1 MSLPSLAALTLQI
14 DAPKRRTD
22 SSEPPQRKKPKK
34 VNADRVP
41 VEPNTIYYSANNVEP
56 EGNTQYKF
64 LSNLYGV
71 VEWGYQKKKFVKNTV
86 VYHFLKGGLRK
97 ERNNKWTEDMF
108 KKFRLLLE
116 PRKEGKDSYEY
127 RGRYASGH
135 LAQLMSVLVT
145 DDQGKDTATGRLAKL
160 QMRFDG
166 VGIDTFDDWWN
177 KIEQT
182 SFTDL
187 KTITE
192 KVPRV
197 SVNEYRAWHQRSIRK
212 ELSVEARNAKFLKLL
227 REKFQKDPMF
237 RQVLLSSGTQT
248 LHEKPAEGFK
258 TKANVYQYLT
268 PEKFR
273 LAELKLGDAA
283 KVDRGGDLMGR
294 LLMRVRDE
302 LRADEASCSV
312 EALR

>member
-14 DAPKRRTD
+14 EAPKRRTD
-22 SSEPPQRKKPKK
+22 SSEPPQRKKPKT
-34 VNADRVP
+34 VDEDRVP

-56 EGNTQYKF
+56 EGNTQCRL

-71 VEWGYQKKKFVKNTV
+71 VEWGYQKKKFAKNSV
-86 VYHFLKGGLRK
+86 AHHFLRGGLKK
-97 ERNNKWTEDMF
+97 ERNGEWSGEMF

-116 PRKEGKDSYEY
+116 PGQETKESYEY

-135 LAQLMSVLVT
+135 LAQLMSILVT
-145 DDQGKDTATGRLAKL
+145 DDKGKNTATGRLAML

-166 VGIDTFDDWWN
+166 VGVDKFDDWWN

-182 SFTDL
+182 SLRDL
-187 KTITE
+187 KDSVE
-192 KVPRV
+192 NVPRV
-197 SVNEYRAWHQRSIRK
+197 SVSEYRAWHQRSIRA

-237 RQVLLSSGTQT
+237 RQVLLSTGTQT

-258 TKANVYQYLT
+258 TRASVYQYLT
-268 PEKFR
+268 PNKFR
-273 LAELKLGDAA
+273 LAAIKLGDAA

-294 LLMRVRDE
+294 LLMQVRDE
-302 LRADEASCSV
+302 LRAGEASCSV

>member
-22 SSEPPQRKKPKK
+22 SSEPPQRKKPKT
-34 VNADRVP
+34 VDEDRLP

-56 EGNTQYKF
+56 EGNTQCRL

-71 VEWGYQKKKFVKNTV
+71 VEWGYQKKKFAKNSV
-86 VYHFLKGGLRK
+86 AHHFLRGGLKK
-97 ERNNKWTEDMF
+97 ERNGEWSGEMF

-116 PRKEGKDSYEY
+116 PGQELKESYEY

-135 LAQLMSVLVT
+135 LAQLMSILVT
-145 DDQGKDTATGRLAKL
+145 DDKGKNTATGRLARL
-160 QMRFDG
+160 QMRFGG
-166 VGIDTFDDWWN
+166 VGVDTFDDWWN

-182 SFTDL
+182 SLENL
-187 KTITE
+187 KTSAE
-192 KVPRV
+192 DVPRV
-197 SVNEYRAWHQRSIRK
+197 PVNVYRAWRQSSICDK
-212 ELSVEARNAKFLKLL
+212 LTKKARNKKFLRLL
-227 REKFQKDPMF
+227 REKFEEDPMF
-237 RQVLLSSGTQT
+237 QQVLLSTGTQT

-258 TKANVYQYLT
+258 TRASVYQYLT
-268 PEKFR
+268 PNKFR
-273 LAELKLGDAA
+273 RAAIKLGDAT

-302 LRADEASCSV
+302 IRSDEASCSV